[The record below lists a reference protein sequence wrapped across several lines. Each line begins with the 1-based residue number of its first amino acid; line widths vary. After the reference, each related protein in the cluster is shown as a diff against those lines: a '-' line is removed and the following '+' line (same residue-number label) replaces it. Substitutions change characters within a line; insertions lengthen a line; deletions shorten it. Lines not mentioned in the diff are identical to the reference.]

1 MTIDLVAHAYA
12 TIGLRPGA
20 SARELKDQY
29 RKLVKTWH
37 PDRWANDPVN
47 QAEAAQR
54 MRAIN
59 AAYATLH
66 RAQTTRRVEPQPPAP
81 QHDPPADHWSVSH
94 RSMTDEELDAIV
106 NAIGNQS
113 YVSVALRAL
122 AWMAP
127 LAVSYVACYRPR
139 TVDSAPFREPLSRR
153 DLTMGVLLFA
163 TGIGVLVWQKWS
175 ARKRRTSLR

>member
-1 MTIDLVAHAYA
+1 
-12 TIGLRPGA
+12 
-20 SARELKDQY
+20 
-29 RKLVKTWH
+29 
-37 PDRWANDPVN
+37 
-47 QAEAAQR
+47 
-54 MRAIN
+54 
-59 AAYATLH
+59 
-66 RAQTTRRVEPQPPAP
+66 
-81 QHDPPADHWSVSH
+81 
-94 RSMTDEELDAIV
+94 MTDEELDAIV

-139 TVDSAPFREPLSRR
+139 TVDSAPIREPLSRR

-163 TGIGVLVWQKWS
+163 TGIGVLVWQNWS